1 MLRGFLP
8 LIDAHYD
15 TLTLSAAQIDALAFS
30 VRRNAL
36 APHQQGYK
44 KFAVVRNPFHRLV
57 SVYLDL
63 FDPKSEIFSYHTF
76 CFGILRSDMSFA
88 AFVKT
93 IAVVPQ
99 ELMGPHFAPQSF
111 ILRQAGLSEEGNV
124 SLFRMDKDSALLAS
138 FVAGEGFTL
147 SERNRNPTSYD
158 YRRFYDLETF
168 KIAQQ
173 LYAQD
178 IKELGY
184 MEEAIELE
192 EMLPVA

>member
-1 MLRGFLP
+1 
-8 LIDAHYD
+8 
-15 TLTLSAAQIDALAFS
+15 
-30 VRRNAL
+30 
-36 APHQQGYK
+36 
-44 KFAVVRNPFHRLV
+44 
-57 SVYLDL
+57 
-63 FDPKSEIFSYHTF
+63 
-76 CFGILRSDMSFA
+76 
-88 AFVKT
+88 
-93 IAVVPQ
+93 
-99 ELMGPHFAPQSF
+99 MGPHFAPQSF
-111 ILRQAGLSEEGNV
+111 ILRQAGLSEEVNV

-184 MEEAIELE
+184 VEEAIELE